1 MNKIERRMA
10 ANPADLLRVY
20 IAALTGFHHSV
31 LMRFIYCK
39 CWQYFCI
46 YGCDLYLCL
55 LNVISVLIIC
65 NMLVLLSV
73 RILLLPHRCECVVPA
88 HPGSPWQRAFKRLCV
103 CVCVFLWYGSYI
115 EVLWLFVTC
124 MLHGSETWPTRGKV
138 LSWVYR
144 SLRKRNLRPSS
155 TPIILNAHSPQH
167 AFL

>member
-1 MNKIERRMA
+1 MLTVFLHLWVWLV
-10 ANPADLLRVY
+10 PLL
-20 IAALTGFHHSV
+20 TECH
-31 LMRFIYCK
+31 
-39 CWQYFCI
+39 
-46 YGCDLYLCL
+46 LCSY
-55 LNVISVLIIC
+55 NMQHAC

-144 SLRKRNLRPSS
+144 SPRKRNLRPSS

-167 AFL
+167 AFFITNSTYWWCRPRGVRHLHP